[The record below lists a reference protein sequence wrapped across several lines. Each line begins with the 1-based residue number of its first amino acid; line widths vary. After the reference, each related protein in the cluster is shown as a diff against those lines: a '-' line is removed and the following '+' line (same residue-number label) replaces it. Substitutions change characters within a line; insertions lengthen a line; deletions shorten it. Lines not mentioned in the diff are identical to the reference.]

1 MVQDG
6 PARGALRVR
15 AVAAAVMAVVALPAL
30 AQSNPADGA
39 PSEAAR
45 RQALGPFR
53 MILQNA
59 EAAHKAP
66 KKAPAPVAAT
76 PAPAPARSAAAPAPA
91 PTRSAP
97 APTPATARATEE
109 PAKPEIVAAPVPAA
123 PPPAA
128 SAVARAPAP
137 PVPVA
142 PPPVA
147 LVPVK
152 QDAPVLPAA
161 LRREQPEGIVKVGFA
176 VKPDGSTT
184 DVQVLSSTNRK
195 LNSASVAAV
204 AGWRFQPIGETRP
217 TEVELVFDLD
227 GN

>member
-1 MVQDG
+1 MVQEV
-6 PARGALRVR
+6 PARWCSTWRVR
-15 AVAAAVMAVVALPAL
+15 VIASAVTAMKAAVATPAL
-30 AQSNPADGA
+30 AQSTPTDSA

-59 EAAHKAP
+59 EQAHKPAP
-66 KKAPAPVAAT
+66 KKTPPPVAAS
-76 PAPAPARSAAAPAPA
+76 PAPPAPRTAAAPA
-91 PTRSAP
+91 R
-97 APTPATARATEE
+97 
-109 PAKPEIVAAPVPAA
+109 PAA
-123 PPPAA
+123 PPPPPPAPEPAKSEVAA
-128 SAVARAPAP
+128 PRPAPAPDAAVARAPAP
-137 PVPVA
+137 PAPVA
-142 PPPVA
+142 PPPAA

-217 TEVELVFDLD
+217 TEVELVYEP
-227 GN
+227 GTN

>member
-1 MVQDG
+1 MVQEV
-6 PARGALRVR
+6 PARGCSAWRIRVIAS
-15 AVAAAVMAVVALPAL
+15 AVAAVTAIVATPAL
-30 AQSNPADGA
+30 AQSTPTDGA
-39 PSEAAR
+39 PTEAAR

-59 EAAHKAP
+59 EQAHKPPP
-66 KKAPAPVAAT
+66 KKAPPPVAAS
-76 PAPAPARSAAAPAPA
+76 PAPAAARTAVAPPRPAAPPPTAP
-91 PTRSAP
+91 
-97 APTPATARATEE
+97 E
-109 PAKPEIVAAPVPAA
+109 PAKPEVAAPRSAPASDA
-123 PPPAA
+123 
-128 SAVARAPAP
+128 AVARAPAP
-137 PVPVA
+137 PVAVA
-142 PPPVA
+142 PPPAA

-217 TEVELVFDLD
+217 TEVELVYEP
-227 GN
+227 GTN